1 MRIAYRMNI
10 GNALIGIYVFFYV
23 CTYFTTT
30 VPNLLLTHTH
40 ALIAA
45 SAAGVMY
52 LFAFSGMHVFT

>member
-1 MRIAYRMNI
+1 MY
-10 GNALIGIYVFFYV
+10 LIYYD
-23 CTYFTTT
+23 T

-52 LFAFSGMHVFT
+52 LFAFSGMYVFI

>member
-1 MRIAYRMNI
+1 MH
-10 GNALIGIYVFFYV
+10 LIYY
-23 CTYFTTT
+23 YT

-40 ALIAA
+40 PVIAA